1 MTFVL
6 TIACIGILYFFLM
19 FSKKPC
25 AIPLIPSIFG
35 GVHKMGGIENEAY
48 FYLEALGVQ
57 RICVR

>member
-1 MTFVL
+1 MSRQWLVLEAVTFSL
-6 TIACIGILYFFLM
+6 
-19 FSKKPC
+19 FSIKPR

-35 GVHKMGGIENEAY
+35 SVRKMVGIENEVY